1 MKMKILIVED
11 NSDAREIMNL
21 LITKMGHQVI
31 AAKNSDEAVAF
42 AAAEGPDI
50 IFMDMQLPDV
60 DGVETTAMLKQNSKT
75 SQIPVVA
82 LTAWMSELW
91 QEKALEA
98 GIVRYLIKPVSSQTL
113 KQIIEEYT
121 NESLTQSQLQT

>member
-50 IFMDMQLPDV
+50 IFMDMQLPDL

-98 GIVRYLIKPVSSQTL
+98 GIVRYLIKPDSSQTL
-113 KQIIEEYT
+113 KQIIVGYT
-121 NESLTQSQLQT
+121 IESLTHSELQT